1 MAFFSRPK
9 PKQQMQTF
17 QAKGEKLRIISLGG
31 VDVTKNMYVFETDQD
46 IIIVDCGI
54 AFPDENMP
62 GIDLIIPDITYL
74 KDKKN
79 KIRAMFLSHGHEDHR
94 GALPYILPELPRIPI
109 YGTKLTIGLAQIKCE
124 EAGIKADWRVADLKS
139 PIQAGSFSVS
149 FVHVAH
155 SIPDSSNLII
165 KTPAGV
171 VYYGSDFKFDWTP
184 VDGYPTEVQKIANA
198 GYNGVELLMSDCVR
212 VEKSG
217 YTLSEQ
223 KIEETFEQ
231 QIQKCRGKFFITTT
245 SSNISRIQQAV
256 NVAQRHNR
264 KIVFAGRSIEQNAE
278 VAVRL
283 GYLTLPKDKIIRI
296 EDVSRYPA
304 NQIMVLAT
312 GSQGQDN
319 SALSRIAN
327 GEHKIKINEGDV
339 VVFSQ
344 DPIPGSESAV
354 DQLIDT
360 LIKAGAEVYYSA
372 ILDDVHVSGHE
383 AADGLKL
390 MLNLV
395 KPKYVWPI
403 GGTIRHIK
411 HYAKLAIDSGYKPEQ
426 IITPSE
432 GQIVN
437 IESGKAKVDG
447 FVEVKNILIDGLGVG
462 DVGNV
467 VLRDRLTMSADGV
480 VMVIVPVEKATGKI
494 VGNVDIVSRGFVYMK
509 ESDELIG
516 EAKQVVRDTL
526 ADHQGPMSDFR
537 FLRRHITDHL
547 EKFLFE
553 ATHRR
558 PLILPVIVEV

>member
-1 MAFFSRPK
+1 MAFFSNNRPK
-9 PKQQMQTF
+9 PQNF
-17 QAKGEKLRIISLGG
+17 QAKGANLKIISLGG

-46 IIIVDCGI
+46 IIIIDCGI

-62 GIDLIIPDITYL
+62 GIDIIIPDITYL
-74 KDKKN
+74 NDKKN
-79 KIRAMFLSHGHEDHR
+79 KIRGIFLSHGHEDHR
-94 GALPYILPELPRIPI
+94 GALPYILPNLPRVPV
-109 YGTKLTIGLAQIKCE
+109 YGTKLTIGLAKAKCE
-124 EAGIKADWRVADLKS
+124 ENGIKADWRVVDYS
-139 PIQAGSFSVS
+139 HPISAGGFNIDY
-149 FVHVAH
+149 VHVAH

-165 KTPAGV
+165 KTPAGT
-171 VYYGSDFKFDWTP
+171 VYYASDFKFDWTP
-184 VDGYPTEVQKIANA
+184 MDGLPTDVQKIANA
-198 GYNGVELLMSDCVR
+198 GREGVDLLLSDCVR

-217 YTLSEQ
+217 YTLSE
-223 KIEETFEQ
+223 KMIEETFEQ
-231 QIQKCRGKFFITTT
+231 QIQKCPGKFIVTTT

-264 KIVFAGRSIEQNAE
+264 RIVFAGRSIEQNAE

-283 GYLTLPKDKIIRI
+283 GYLTLPKDRIIRTD
-296 EDVSRYPA
+296 EVGRYPA
-304 NQIMVLAT
+304 NQVMVLAT

-319 SALSRIAN
+319 SALFRIAN
-327 GEHKIKINEGDV
+327 GEHKIKINEGDM

-372 ILDDVHVSGHE
+372 VLDDIHVSGHE

-395 KPKYVWPI
+395 HPKYVWPI

-411 HYAKLAIDSGYKPEQ
+411 HYAKLALSSGYKPEQ

-432 GQIVN
+432 GQVVN
-437 IESGKAKVDG
+437 LEKGRVQIDGK
-447 FVEVKNILIDGLGVG
+447 VEVKNVLIDGLGVG

-467 VLRDRLTMSADGV
+467 VLRDRLTMSADGIAIV
-480 VMVIVPVEKATGKI
+480 TVPVEKATGEI
-494 VGNVDIVSRGFVYMK
+494 VGDIDIVSRGFVYMK
-509 ESDELIG
+509 ESDALIN
-516 EAKQVVRDTL
+516 EAKQIVRDSL
-526 ADHQGPMSDFR
+526 ADHKGPVSDFR
-537 FLRRHITDHL
+537 FLRRHITEDL
-547 EKFLFE
+547 EDFFFQ